1 MSRPPKGTRQQR
13 LLEEPARRYWRQ
25 RRAELRLLAALLLAP
40 SLAVTVISAVV
51 AGCYDT
57 TVKTPPCSANSN
69 QEGCL
74 APIHDNKR
82 PDGGQ

>member
-1 MSRPPKGTRQQR
+1 MSLREAPST
-13 LLEEPARRYWRQ
+13 RRYWRQ

-40 SLAVTVISAVV
+40 TVGVVVVGTVV

-57 TVKTPPCSANSN
+57 TVKTPPCTVNAH

-74 APIHDNKR
+74 PFPHDSKQPN
-82 PDGGQ
+82 DGGR